1 MLLNDPS
8 NTYPIKSKNV
18 AWNVL
23 DGESVVL
30 NLHSGVYF
38 TLDMTGT
45 AVWERIDGA
54 TSLEEIGRGLC
65 EQFEVTSEQ
74 AQRDLLEL
82 TRTLLD
88 EGLVRVTDDTST
100 APGTQRA

>member
-1 MLLNDPS
+1 MSLDDPS
-8 NTYPIKSKNV
+8 KTYLAKNKNV
-18 AWNVL
+18 AWKVL

-30 NLHSGVYF
+30 NLDSGVYF
-38 TLDMTGT
+38 TLNMTGT

-82 TRTLLD
+82 TRTLMD
-88 EGLVRVTDDTST
+88 EGLVRITDDTST
-100 APGTQRA
+100 APGAQRA

>member
-1 MLLNDPS
+1 MLLNDPA
-8 NTYPIKSKNV
+8 NTYLAKNKNV
-18 AWNVL
+18 AWKVL

-30 NLHSGVYF
+30 NLDSGIYF
-38 TLDMTGT
+38 TLNTTGT

-65 EQFEVTSEQ
+65 EQFEITVEQ

-82 TRTLLD
+82 TQTLVD
-88 EGLVRVTDDTST
+88 EGLVKVTDDAST

>member
-8 NTYPIKSKNV
+8 KTYLIRSKNV
-18 AWNVL
+18 AWKVL
-23 DGESVVL
+23 DCESVVL
-30 NLHSGVYF
+30 NLDSGIYF
-38 TLDMTGT
+38 TLNTTGT

-54 TSLEEIGRGLC
+54 TSLEEIGRGLW
-65 EQFEVTSEQ
+65 EQFEITGEQ

-82 TRTLLD
+82 TQTLLD
-88 EGLVRVTDDTST
+88 EGLVRVTDDTSA

>member
-1 MLLNDPS
+1 MVLSDPS
-8 NTYPIKSKNV
+8 KTYLIRSKNV
-18 AWNVL
+18 AWKVL

-30 NLHSGVYF
+30 NLDSGVYF

-65 EQFEVTSEQ
+65 EQFEITVEQ

-82 TRTLLD
+82 TQTLLD
-88 EGLVRVTDDTST
+88 EVLVRVTDDTST

>member
-1 MLLNDPS
+1 MVLSDPA
-8 NTYPIKSKNV
+8 NTYPAKNKNV
-18 AWNVL
+18 AWKVL

-30 NLHSGVYF
+30 NLDSGVYF
-38 TLDMTGT
+38 TLNMTGT

-54 TSLEEIGRGLC
+54 TSLEEIGRGLW
-65 EQFEVTSEQ
+65 EQFEITVEQ

-82 TRTLLD
+82 TQTLLD
-88 EGLVRVTDDTST
+88 EGLVTVTDDTST

>member
-8 NTYPIKSKNV
+8 NTVLIRSKNV
-18 AWNVL
+18 AWKVL
-23 DGESVVL
+23 DAESVVL
-30 NLHSGVYF
+30 NLDSGVYF
-38 TLDMTGT
+38 TLNMTGT

-74 AQRDLLEL
+74 AQRHLLEL
-82 TRTLLD
+82 TKSLLD
-88 EGLVRVTDDTST
+88 EGLVKVTDDTST
-100 APGTQRA
+100 APGAQRA

>member
-1 MLLNDPS
+1 MPLDDPS

-18 AWNVL
+18 AWKVL

-30 NLHSGVYF
+30 NLDSGVYF

-65 EQFEVTSEQ
+65 EQFEITVEQ
-74 AQRDLLEL
+74 AQRDLIEL
-82 TRTLLD
+82 TKSFLD

>member
-8 NTYPIKSKNV
+8 KTYLIRSKNV
-18 AWNVL
+18 AWKVL

-30 NLHSGVYF
+30 NLDSGVYF
-38 TLDMTGT
+38 TLNTTGT

-65 EQFEVTSEQ
+65 EQFEITVEQ

-82 TRTLLD
+82 TKSLLD
-88 EGLVRVTDDTST
+88 EGLVSVTDDTST
-100 APGTQRA
+100 APGTQKA

>member
-1 MLLNDPS
+1 MLLNDS
-8 NTYPIKSKNV
+8 TNTYLIRSKNV
-18 AWNVL
+18 AWKVL

-30 NLHSGVYF
+30 NLDSGVYF

-82 TRTLLD
+82 TRTLMD
-88 EGLVRVTDDTST
+88 EGLVRITDGTST
-100 APGTQRA
+100 TSGAKGT